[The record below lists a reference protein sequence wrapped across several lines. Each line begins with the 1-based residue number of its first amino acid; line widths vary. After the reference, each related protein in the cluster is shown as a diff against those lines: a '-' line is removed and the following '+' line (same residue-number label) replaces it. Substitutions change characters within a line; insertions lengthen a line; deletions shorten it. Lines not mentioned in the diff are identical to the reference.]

1 MTTYTRRFSKK
12 HYEALAEG
20 MAIMAHG
27 LERMGRVLEN
37 RAVSPDMHV
46 VKAHTASAVMDAMC
60 AVFEADNPNFNRG
73 LFRKKFVEHY
83 CIELRNLDN
92 DYAGVYNVDEYTL

>member
-1 MTTYTRRFSKK
+1 MSKFTRR

-27 LERMGRVLEN
+27 LERMSERLAIRGKHDNTVI
-37 RAVSPDMHV
+37 
-46 VKAHTASAVMDAMC
+46 KTGTAIAVMDAMC
-60 AVFEADNPNFNRG
+60 AVFEADNPAFSRT
-73 LFRKKFVEHY
+73 LFRKKFAHHY

-92 DYAGVYNVDEYTL
+92 SCPAVYNIADEDNT